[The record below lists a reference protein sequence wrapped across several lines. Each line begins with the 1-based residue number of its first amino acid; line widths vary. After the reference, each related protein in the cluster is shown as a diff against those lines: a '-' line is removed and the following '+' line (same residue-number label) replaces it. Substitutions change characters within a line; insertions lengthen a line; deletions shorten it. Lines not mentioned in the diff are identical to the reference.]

1 MGVRPDG
8 LPCPEGEQPQQV
20 KLQAQVERMRA
31 RDAVRRQRMA
41 ALREER
47 KRAVREVALLR
58 RELDKA
64 RLHRYRA
71 YGAGVEGW
79 ERRWDERPGLR
90 VLLYARVDAAGSLFP
105 VGGGDQS
112 PQPLCGSS
120 CVLRA
125 DPVRPPHRPGVPR
138 PARRPIGLRGAR
150 RRGER
155 DPREGRAGLS
165 PRRGS
170 RSPRRARHRQARGV
184 SGRRSDAGSR
194 RPPRNARAAPAKPG
208 RGSSVSTPTV
218 PWPPTSLLST
228 TASSRVSAAHGRVGR
243 RRSRRP

>member
-1 MGVRPDG
+1 MRCAASAWPRSGRSG
-8 LPCPEGEQPQQV
+8 SALSARSPCC
-20 KLQAQVERMRA
+20 AASSTRRA
-31 RDAVRRQRMA
+31 STATARMA
-41 ALREER
+41 PASR
-47 KRAVREVALLR
+47 VGS
-58 RELDKA
+58 
-64 RLHRYRA
+64 
-71 YGAGVEGW
+71 GAWG
-79 ERRWDERPGLR
+79 ERPGLR

-112 PQPLCGSS
+112 PQPLCG
-120 CVLRA
+120 RGT
-125 DPVRPPHRPGVPR
+125 PGR
-138 PARRPIGLRGAR
+138 WGGRTGSARSTQLEPARRPIGLRGAR

>member
-1 MGVRPDG
+1 MRCAASAWPRSGRSG
-8 LPCPEGEQPQQV
+8 SALSARSPCC
-20 KLQAQVERMRA
+20 AASSTRRA
-31 RDAVRRQRMA
+31 STATARMA
-41 ALREER
+41 LASR
-47 KRAVREVALLR
+47 VGS
-58 RELDKA
+58 
-64 RLHRYRA
+64 
-71 YGAGVEGW
+71 GAWG
-79 ERRWDERPGLR
+79 ERPGLR

-184 SGRRSDAGSR
+184 SGRRSYAGSR